1 MDKKEPKTN
10 DNVVPEAEFFWRKF
24 KYYLRQMVY
33 GEITQQDFVDN
44 MMRLGY
50 TSEQIKEILGLEG
63 KDEDD

>member
-1 MDKKEPKTN
+1 MDQEEPRA

-44 MMRLGY
+44 MMKLGY
-50 TSEQIKEILGLEG
+50 SSERIKEILDREE

>member
-1 MDKKEPKTN
+1 MDQEEPRA
-10 DNVVPEAEFFWRKF
+10 DNVVPKAEFFWRKF

-44 MMRLGY
+44 MTRLGY
-50 TSEQIKEILGLEG
+50 TSEQIKEILGLEE